1 MDKIEFDNI
10 PYLIGFDNGVY
21 NLQSKEFLP
30 KNKDYHI
37 TMTTNYD
44 YESVI
49 HNLDKK
55 CQGGYAYVLPSVVLS
70 KGIKDGP
77 NPEISGGNK
86 NDLYVV
92 KNLKKN

>member
-1 MDKIEFDNI
+1 
-10 PYLIGFDNGVY
+10 
-21 NLQSKEFLP
+21 
-30 KNKDYHI
+30 
-37 TMTTNYD
+37 
-44 YESVI
+44 
-49 HNLDKK
+49 
-55 CQGGYAYVLPSVVLS
+55 VVLS